1 MFNVSN
7 KTARRFFQACL
18 ATVSIAG
25 VGAALAGTPAADS
38 FNQAPAVSVRYD
50 DLNLAS
56 HSGMAELY
64 RRITV
69 AANQVCPAAGSRELS
84 ALMANQ
90 KCRTEAIQR
99 AVNDVHNTQFALQYA
114 KHSPQG

>member
-18 ATVSIAG
+18 VTATVAG
-25 VGAALAGTPAADS
+25 AGAAVAGTPVASVDH
-38 FNQAPAVSVRYD
+38 APAVTVRYD

-56 HSGMAELY
+56 HSGMVQLY

-84 ALMANQ
+84 ALAANQ

-99 AVNDVHNTQFALQYA
+99 AVNDVHNTQFAAQYA
-114 KHSPQG
+114 KLSPQG

>member
-1 MFNVSN
+1 MLNISN

-18 ATVSIAG
+18 VTATVAG
-25 VGAALAGTPAADS
+25 MGSAVAGTPSIVDH
-38 FNQAPAVSVRYD
+38 APAVTVRYD

-56 HSGMAELY
+56 HSGMVQLY
-64 RRITV
+64 RRITA

-84 ALMANQ
+84 ALAASQ

-114 KHSPQG
+114 KLSPQG